1 MIAVNYSTIRE
12 NLKAYC
18 DKVTEDFETV
28 IVTRKDEKNV
38 VMISLEEYNNLIEN
52 LFIMSNP
59 KNYNYLLESKAEIDA
74 GKVIK
79 KEWNELED
87 LANG

>member
-18 DKVTEDFETV
+18 DKVTEDYETV

-38 VMISLEEYNNLIEN
+38 VMISLEEYNNIMEN

-74 GKVIK
+74 GKVVN
-79 KEWNELED
+79 KEWKELED